1 MKEERVCPWCQSNS
15 CRKNGLNHGRQRYH
29 CKTCGKRFTGVYQGK
44 ALNDVYLIDVLH
56 LYLEGLSSHQIG
68 KVLGVEQSTLSG
80 WLRKYASLLPKP
92 KRRQTAR
99 TVKASELS
107 AHLSENGLL
116 NPSNQWWVVSSRG
129 LCLPL

>member
-1 MKEERVCPWCQSNS
+1 
-15 CRKNGLNHGRQRYH
+15 
-29 CKTCGKRFTGVYQGK
+29 
-44 ALNDVYLIDVLH
+44 LNDVYLIDVLH

-107 AHLSENGLL
+107 AHLLENGLL